1 MWAGSRITCI
11 NYDWRVFTKG
21 MSSHF
26 KYLCVEN
33 RVREKQGDRVKNYY
47 HNPPRDIEGFD

>member
-33 RVREKQGDRVKNYY
+33 RVREEAGR
-47 HNPPRDIEGFD
+47 